1 PGGAAGARRGA
12 PVRAGQRDRDPALRR
27 LAPAGAWRTR
37 RGTPMTPIAAE
48 PATGLEVSLVE
59 GGPLRRLARKIRV
72 RGRPLGPLGL
82 GVGLALFAW
91 VPLLCLAALERLGPD
106 QGVAVSFLGS
116 VSTHVRFLVTLPLVF
131 ATEVW
136 VSPRLRHF
144 VRDAIDTRLVP
155 DAEVPALERAI
166 RLAHRL
172 RDSGAAELVIAILA
186 VAFVQ
191 LGIRP
196 FDLPDELRSWRA
208 TGAGEGARLT
218 LAGWWYGLVALP
230 LYQFVIGRWG
240 WRLLVWW
247 VFLWRFARLRLQL
260 VPTHPD
266 LAGGLGYLPAAQSHF
281 GLLCF
286 AFSAVAAGA
295 YAEQMMYG
303 GAPLKGFALPVVG
316 LVLLNFV
323 LFLGPL
329 LFFGPKLLAV
339 KRRGLREYGRIAT
352 AYVRG
357 FDAKWLRG
365 GAPADEPLLG
375 SGDLQSLND
384 LAGSY
389 DTIRRMRGG
398 PVGPGLA
405 LTLV

>member
-1 PGGAAGARRGA
+1 MPLAAA
-12 PVRAGQRDRDPALRR
+12 
-27 LAPAGAWRTR
+27 
-37 RGTPMTPIAAE
+37 
-48 PATGLEVSLVE
+48 PATGLEFSLVD
-59 GGPLRRLARKIRV
+59 GGPFRQLARKLRF
-72 RGRPLGPLGL
+72 RGRPLGPIGL

-91 VPLLCLAALERLGPD
+91 VPLLCLAALERLGPG

-136 VSPRLRHF
+136 VTPRLRHF
-144 VRDAIDTRLVP
+144 VGDVVDTRLVP
-155 DAEVPALERAI
+155 EDEVPALERAI

-172 RDSGAAELVIAILA
+172 RDSTTAEVMLAVLA

-196 FDLPDELRSWRA
+196 FDLPANLRSWRV
-208 TGAGEGARLT
+208 TGAGEGLQLT

-247 VFLWRFARLRLQL
+247 VFLWRFSRLRLQL

-266 LAGGLGYLPAAQSHF
+266 LAGGLGYLPVAQSHF
-281 GLLCF
+281 DLLCF

-295 YAEQMMYG
+295 YAEQMMYA
-303 GAPLKGFALPVVG
+303 GALLKGFTVPVLG
-316 LVLLNFV
+316 LVLLNLA

-329 LFFGPKLLAV
+329 LFFAPQLMAV
-339 KRRGLREYGRIAT
+339 KRRGLREYGRVAT

-365 GAPADEPLLG
+365 GAPPGEPLLG
-375 SGDLQSLND
+375 SGDIQSLND
-384 LAGSY
+384 LAGSF
-389 DTIRRMRGG
+389 DIIRRMRLV
-398 PVGPGLA
+398 PFGPGLVLILVA
-405 LTLV
+405 GTLAPMVPLFFLAFPLEELLRLAAKLVLGV

>member
-1 PGGAAGARRGA
+1 MPITEVSAAG
-12 PVRAGQRDRDPALRR
+12 
-27 LAPAGAWRTR
+27 
-37 RGTPMTPIAAE
+37 
-48 PATGLEVSLVE
+48 LEFSLVE
-59 GGPLRRLARKIRV
+59 GGPLRRLARRIRF

-91 VPLLCLAALERLGPD
+91 VPLLCLAALERLGPS
-106 QGVAVSFLGS
+106 QGVAVSFFGS

-144 VRDAIDTRLVP
+144 VRDAVDTRLVP
-155 DAEVPALERAI
+155 EAEIPALERAI
-166 RLAHRL
+166 RRAHRL
-172 RDSGAAELVIAILA
+172 RDSATAELVLAILA
-186 VAFVQ
+186 ITFVQ
-191 LGIRP
+191 LGVRP
-196 FDLPDELRSWRA
+196 FDLPDDLRSWRA
-208 TGAGEGARLT
+208 TGAGEGVRLT

-266 LAGGLGYLPAAQSHF
+266 LAGGLGYLPVAQSHF
-281 GLLCF
+281 DLLCF
-286 AFSAVAAGA
+286 AFSAVAAGG

-303 GAPLKGFALPVVG
+303 GAALKGFTVPMLG
-316 LVLLNFV
+316 LVLLNLV

-329 LFFGPKLLAV
+329 LFFGPQLMAV
-339 KRRGLREYGRIAT
+339 KRRGLREYGRLAT
-352 AYVRG
+352 TYVRG

-365 GAPADEPLLG
+365 ETPPGEPLLG
-375 SGDLQSLND
+375 SGDIQSLND
-384 LAGSY
+384 LAGSF
-389 DTIRRMRGG
+389 DIIRRMRLL
-398 PVGPGLA
+398 PFGPGLVLILVA
-405 LTLV
+405 GTLAPMVPLLFLAFRLEDLLGLAAKLVLGL